1 MRTIFISYRRSDTEM
16 AAGRLRDALVLHFG
30 DEQIFR
36 DKEAVLPGV
45 DWRESVRLA
54 LGKPTTVVLALIGT
68 GWVSERGRDSQRL
81 IDSIDNP
88 NRIELVSALSG
99 GLPTIPVLVGDAQMP
114 HPNELPEALRALT
127 RINAVRLRDDDWTAD
142 IRRVIAALEERGVK
156 PAGSGLPSDTSPGAV
171 ALTIAKI
178 SLTVLARSLVL
189 SLALWY
195 AYYWASAGD
204 TPTSLETTL
213 LVCIAVFVIGATTLR
228 ARVWQPKRSRHP

>member
-36 DKEAVLPGV
+36 DKEAVFPGV
-45 DWRESVRLA
+45 DWRESVTLA
-54 LGKPTTVVLALIGT
+54 LSEPTTVVLALIGT
-68 GWVSERGRDSQRL
+68 GWVSERGRDGQRL
-81 IDSIDNP
+81 IDSIDNA
-88 NRIELVSALSG
+88 NRIELMTALSG

-114 HPNELPEALRALT
+114 HANELPETLRALT

-156 PAGSGLPSDTSPGAV
+156 PAGSDTSHGGV
-171 ALTIAKI
+171 LTVAKI
-178 SLTVLARSLVL
+178 SFTVLARSLVL

-195 AYYWASAGD
+195 AYWALAGEA
-204 TPTSLETTL
+204 PTSLDTTL
-213 LVCIAVFVIGATTLR
+213 LVCIVVFVIGATTLR
-228 ARVWQPKRSRHP
+228 ARAWQPKRSGRP